1 MFLFRTCE
9 ERLGTGWAVEFNTS
23 GGVHGS
29 AIGADEG
36 TGAEQVVGEIL
47 VVTHVTRDGLELVGK
62 LEGASVGARD
72 R

>member
-36 TGAEQVVGEIL
+36 TGAKKVVGEIL
-47 VVTHVTRDGLELVGK
+47 VVTHVVRDGLVFDGK
-62 LEGASVGARD
+62 LEGTSVGARD